1 MLKLLIKVHS
11 VLKYY
16 RSHWSCTSFRF
27 SVQNLLVAVRNLPS
41 KTDQRI
47 RKMSQSD
54 GFVCLEWMHRGTSR
68 MSSLLRNLLMPYNLR
83 FKLLTMDE
91 EGKKSL
97 MTSSMSLAEW
107 PQIKSHARK
116 KMLRRA
122 GKICVRFD
130 IM

>member
-1 MLKLLIKVHS
+1 
-11 VLKYY
+11 
-16 RSHWSCTSFRF
+16 
-27 SVQNLLVAVRNLPS
+27 
-41 KTDQRI
+41 
-47 RKMSQSD
+47 
-54 GFVCLEWMHRGTSR
+54 
-68 MSSLLRNLLMPYNLR
+68 MSSLLRNLLIHYNLR
-83 FKLLTMDE
+83 IKLLTMDE

-116 KMLRRA
+116 KMLGRA